1 MKKALIICY
10 YWPPAGGPGVQ
21 RWLKFVKYLRDYD
34 VEPVVYIPENANY
47 PIRDE
52 SLLAEIPKGITILE
66 NRIWEPYA
74 LAGLFSKKETKKIS
88 SGIIKA
94 EEKQNWLQKL
104 MLFVRGNLFIPDAR
118 KFWVKPSVSY
128 LSDYLSNNAVDCLI
142 TTGPPH
148 SLHLIGLELK
158 KKFKLPWIA
167 DFRDPWTSIG
177 YHKKLKLT
185 AKAQQKHKKLESEVL
200 NEATH
205 ILVTSP
211 KTKTDF
217 SRLTQTPISSITNG
231 FDEERVEQSP
241 LDEKFSLAHIGS
253 LLEDRNPLILWE
265 VLAEL
270 KHELPD
276 FEHNLK
282 IELIGRVGD
291 SVIETIEKFGLKKNL
306 EVPGYLSHQEALVKQ
321 RSAQLLLLLE
331 IDSEETQVIIPGK
344 LFEYLAAQR
353 PIIALG
359 PKDSDVTNII
369 AKAEGGRYFTY
380 AEKQGLKEELRK
392 KYEAYLTTGIA
403 NTTGDLKQFTR
414 RHLTEQLAQVI
425 HAM

>member
-21 RWLKFVKYLRDYD
+21 RWLKFVKYLRDYN
-34 VEPVVYIPENANY
+34 VEPVVYIPENADY

-185 AKAQQKHKKLESEVL
+185 VKAQQKHEKLEFEVL

-253 LLEDRNPLILWE
+253 LLEDRNPMILWE

-270 KHELPD
+270 KQELPD

-359 PKDSDVTNII
+359 PKDSDVTDII
-369 AKAEGGRYFTY
+369 AKAKGGHYYTY
-380 AEKQGLKEELRK
+380 ADKQGLKEELRK
-392 KYEAYLTTGIA
+392 KYEAYSMSGIA

>member
-34 VEPVVYIPENANY
+34 VEPVVYIPENADY

-52 SLLAEIPKGITILE
+52 SLLAEIPRGITILK

-94 EEKQNWLQKL
+94 KEKQSWLQKL

-128 LSDYLSNNAVDCLI
+128 LSDYLSDNTVDCLI

-185 AKAQQKHKKLESEVL
+185 TKAQQKHEKLEAEVL

-217 SRLTQTPISSITNG
+217 SKLTQTPITSITNG

-253 LLEDRNPLILWE
+253 LLEDRNPMILWE

-306 EVPGYLSHQEALVKQ
+306 EVPGYLSHQEALIKQ
-321 RSAQLLLLLE
+321 RSSQLLLLLE

-359 PKDSDVTNII
+359 PKDSDVTDII
-369 AKAEGGRYFTY
+369 ARAKGGHYFTY
-380 AEKQGLKEELRK
+380 TEKQGLKEELRK